1 MTELGGVRAGKL
13 LSLNIKAL
21 TAYRENN
28 PVKSELCTLFR
39 SNEAASLYG
48 SNVFKILAKLLAKV
62 IFIQF
67 SSLE

>member
-1 MTELGGVRAGKL
+1 MTELRGVRAGKL

-28 PVKSELCTLFR
+28 PVKSELCTLFQ

-48 SNVFKILAKLLAKV
+48 SNVFKILAKLLAKT
-62 IFIQF
+62 ILFNFQA
-67 SSLE
+67 